1 MTEIK
6 TAKKLL
12 ADRVG
17 RFETIGIDN
26 GGTAL
31 TAHWVDGGQKLFYT
45 LEEVAG
51 FIQERESAA
60 QSR

>member
-1 MTEIK
+1 MTMTEIK

-12 ADRVG
+12 A
-17 RFETIGIDN
+17 E
-26 GGTAL
+26 
-31 TAHWVDGGQKLFYT
+31 WVDGGQKLFYT